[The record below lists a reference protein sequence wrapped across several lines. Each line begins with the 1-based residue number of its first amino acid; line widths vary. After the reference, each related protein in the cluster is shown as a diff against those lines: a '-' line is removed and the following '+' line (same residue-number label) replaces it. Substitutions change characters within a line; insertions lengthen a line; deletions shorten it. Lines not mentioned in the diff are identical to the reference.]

1 MQTVRIA
8 LGERSYDIHIGAGLL
23 ARAELMA
30 AVLPQPR
37 AAVVTNTTVAPLYL
51 DALSAALARSGV
63 GTVPIVLPDGER
75 HKNWETLNLVY
86 DALLATRSARG
97 TAVIALGGGV

>member
-63 GTVPIVLPDGER
+63 GTVPIVLP
-75 HKNWETLNLVY
+75 
-86 DALLATRSARG
+86 AATPLKTWKTRFFHPPKTPHLTVLRR
-97 TAVIALGGGV
+97 TAVIALG